1 MGFRLFGRHLHNQIV
16 IPLLAASVTVALIAT
31 FVGVYQLSSI
41 INTWIDGQTNQ
52 AAHVAVA
59 QLDRVRGRLE
69 GDAIFVSEDA
79 ALVRALSSAD
89 ATTAGRLV
97 PPLSTR
103 VAADDVIVVDANGR
117 PVASSTTR
125 LVGPIANGDEVLSAQ
140 TMEYTRR
147 NIEFTTLLTLRGQQ
161 VIASVVTRKLG
172 SDRFTFV
179 VARELD
185 NEFLSQNF
193 QGLAAGI
200 ALYTA
205 QMKPQSAYVDASLMG
220 QPDPAN
226 AKKAS
231 AALGAALAGS
241 ATGDPTGVKTG
252 VTAALATTGTIVS
265 SPGGSYSILAEQI
278 SFDHEAPRQ
287 TGGISR
293 IDPTGASAYLVLVVS
308 SAVASDSRQATIGLI
323 AFWSALAVLVLTGL
337 GTIIARKVS
346 TPLSAL
352 SASARKV
359 AEGDFS
365 ARVDIPGTNEVAEL
379 AETFNAMT
387 ESLRERTETLTK
399 KVLELATLYEM
410 SRALGSTLDLDV
422 LLDSVLDSAMRIF
435 NVNSGYV
442 MLRDKNS
449 GRLDLRAWRGM
460 SGALPD
466 EGAIRSSMSDWVVRQ
481 GRPLIFNPPADS
493 SSEQHVDSMTGA
505 LAALCVPLV
514 SSEGVVGAIAV
525 GSRDRTFRFSSDD
538 VRLLSTIANHV
549 TIAIGNIELFSSLQ
563 DAYLA
568 TVRSLAAAVDA
579 KDPYTH
585 GHSDRVATYAAAIA
599 AKLDLSG
606 EQRIALEMAAYLHDI
621 GKIGIRESIL
631 LKPGKLTDEEMGQMR
646 HHPLIG
652 ANILKPV
659 AFPWPIA
666 PVVRHH
672 HERFDGGGYP
682 AGLKGEEIP
691 LLARILTVADAF
703 EAMTSDRPYRSG
715 RTEEEA
721 IEELHSCEGGH
732 FDPRIV
738 AAFIEALPE
747 IEAGNAA
754 LGQRVLDDVQPEE
767 ARAIFVAIADGMF
780 ASFRRLGG
788 PRLASNLESTM
799 NEYFRE
805 MAIEFQLSGGHLTA
819 RWDSET
825 ADDQLE
831 QMRAVIARMASSME
845 ATSGRSLVDHFY
857 DEAVSDMSERMRRSA
872 LLLDLYPLE

>member
-16 IPLLAASVTVALIAT
+16 IPLLAASVTVALVAT
-31 FVGVYQLSSI
+31 FVGVYRLSAI
-41 INTWIDGQTNQ
+41 IDSWIGSQTNQ
-52 AAHVAVA
+52 
-59 QLDRVRGRLE
+59 
-69 GDAIFVSEDA
+69 S
-79 ALVRALSSAD
+79 ALVAISQLEREGGQVQADARIVAEDPSLTAALSSKDWTKAYGLL
-89 ATTAGRLV
+89 AQ
-97 PPLSTR
+97 LSTR
-103 VAADDVIVVDANGR
+103 VGADDVIVVDDKGRSAIAITMTNGR
-117 PVASSTTR
+117 V
-125 LVGPIANGDEVLSAQ
+125 NDGDQVLSPSTVSYVA
-140 TMEYTRR
+140 RGLD
-147 NIEFTTLLTLRGQQ
+147 FTTLLSMHGRQ
-161 VIASVVTRKLG
+161 VMASLVTRQFG
-172 SDRFTFV
+172 AQRYTIV

-185 NEFLSQNF
+185 ANFLRQNF
-193 QGLAAGI
+193 QGLAAGM
-200 ALYTA
+200 ALYTSDK
-205 QMKPQSAYVDASLMG
+205 KPQSVFVDLSLVK
-220 QPDPAN
+220 QPD
-226 AKKAS
+226 
-231 AALGAALAGS
+231 AAHADAAYDSLRAALADDSPEVRAALAAPGTIVAS
-241 ATGDPTGVKTG
+241 QLFPSTPYSIRAERVSFDRSVETQAGGVSVSDPTG
-252 VTAALATTGTIVS
+252 S
-265 SPGGSYSILAEQI
+265 
-278 SFDHEAPRQ
+278 
-287 TGGISR
+287 
-293 IDPTGASAYLVLVVS
+293 SAYLVMVVS
-308 SAVASDSRQATIGLI
+308 SAVASQAGQTTVGLI
-323 AFWSALAVLVLTGL
+323 AFWSMLAVIVLTGL
-337 GTIIARKVS
+337 GTMIARTVS
-346 TPLSAL
+346 TPLNAL

-359 AEGDFS
+359 AEGDFT
-365 ARVDIPGTNEVAEL
+365 ARVDIAGTNEVAEL

-435 NVNSGYV
+435 NVDSGYV
-442 MLRDKNS
+442 MLRDKSS

-460 SGALPD
+460 AGALPD

-481 GRPLIFNPPADS
+481 GRPLIFNPPAEAGG
-493 SSEQHVDSMTGA
+493 EQHVDSVTGA

-525 GSRDRTFRFSSDD
+525 GSRDRSFRFSSDD

-585 GHSDRVATYAAAIA
+585 GHSDRVAEYSAAIA
-599 AKLDLSG
+599 EKLDLSG

-672 HERFDGGGYP
+672 HERFDGTGYP

-691 LLARILTVADAF
+691 LLARILTIADAF

-715 RTEEEA
+715 RTKEEA
-721 IEELHSCEGGH
+721 IEELHACEGTH

-738 AAFIEALPE
+738 AAFVEVLPE
-747 IEAGNAA
+747 MESVSAGRS
-754 LGQRVLDDVQPEE
+754 QRPLDDVQPEE
-767 ARAIFVAIADGMF
+767 ARAIFVAITDGMF
-780 ASFRRLGG
+780 GSFRRLGG
-788 PRLASNLESTM
+788 PRLASNLESSM
-799 NEYFRE
+799 NEYFHT
-805 MAIEFQLSGGHLTA
+805 MAMEFQLSGGHLA
-819 RWDSET
+819 AKWDSET
-825 ADDQLE
+825 MDDQLE
-831 QMRAVIARMASSME
+831 QMRAVISKMASGME
-845 ATSGRSLVDHFY
+845 ATSGSSLVDHFY
-857 DEAVSDMSERMRRSA
+857 DEAVSDMSERMRRLA
-872 LLLDLYPLE
+872 MLLDLYSRE

>member
-31 FVGVYQLSSI
+31 FVGVFWLSSI
-41 INTWIDGQTNQ
+41 INRWIGGQTSQ
-52 AAHVAVA
+52 ASLVATSQIDRMRE
-59 QLDRVRGRLE
+59 QLDTNAGIVAEDPALASALAS
-69 GDAIFVSEDA
+69 GD
-79 ALVRALSSAD
+79 
-89 ATTAGRLV
+89 TTAA
-97 PPLSTR
+97 R
-103 VAADDVIVVDANGR
+103 VSIATLTKRVGASDVIVFDQTGRSVTGVTGEGKPVTPGEVTLPAKHAAAIASGVDY
-117 PVASSTTR
+117 TTFMP
-125 LVGPIANGDEVLSAQ
+125 LFGTEVMAAFI
-140 TMEYTRR
+140 TRDYGER
-147 NIEFTTLLTLRGQQ
+147 RLTLML
-161 VIASVVTRKLG
+161 TRDL
-172 SDRFTFV
+172 DATFL
-179 VARELD
+179 R
-185 NEFLSQNF
+185 QNF
-193 QGLAAGI
+193 TGLADGFAFYDGDRKPRSAFI
-200 ALYTA
+200 DRGLVAATDPNNTDSVYGGLRSALEVGSSEVMT
-205 QMKPQSAYVDASLMG
+205 
-220 QPDPAN
+220 
-226 AKKAS
+226 
-231 AALGAALAGS
+231 ALASPGTTVRS
-241 ATGDPTGVKTG
+241 QYLSGNPYTIRVVRIGFDSPAPTGGGGINRADPTGSK
-252 VTAALATTGTIVS
+252 
-265 SPGGSYSILAEQI
+265 
-278 SFDHEAPRQ
+278 
-287 TGGISR
+287 
-293 IDPTGASAYLVLVVS
+293 AYLVIVMS
-308 SAVASDSRQATIGLI
+308 SAVASQAGQTTMGLI
-323 AFWSALAVLVLTGL
+323 AFWSVLAVLVLTGL
-337 GTIIARKVS
+337 GMLIARTVS
-346 TPLSAL
+346 TPLAAL

-365 ARVDIPGTNEVAEL
+365 ARVDISGTNEVAEL

-435 NVNSGYV
+435 NVDSGYV

-460 SGALPD
+460 AGALPD

-481 GRPLIFNPPADS
+481 GRPLIFNPPADAGV
-493 SSEQHVDSMTGA
+493 EQHVDSMTGA
-505 LAALCVPLV
+505 LAALCVPLL

-525 GSRDRTFRFSSDD
+525 GSRDRSFRFSSDD

-585 GHSDRVATYAAAIA
+585 GHSDRVADYAGAIA
-599 AKLDLSG
+599 EKLDLSG

-703 EAMTSDRPYRSG
+703 EAMTSDRPYRHG
-715 RTEEEA
+715 CTEEEA
-721 IEELHSCEGGH
+721 IVELHACEGGH
-732 FDPRIV
+732 FDPRVV
-738 AAFIEALPE
+738 AAFVEALPE
-747 IEAGNAA
+747 IDS
-754 LGQRVLDDVQPEE
+754 GQAVHSQRALDDVQPEE
-767 ARAIFVAIADGMF
+767 ARAIFVAVADGMF

-788 PRLASNLESTM
+788 PRLASNLEAAM
-799 NEYFRE
+799 NEYFSG
-805 MAIEFQLSGGHLTA
+805 MAMEFQYGGGHLTA
-819 RWDSET
+819 NWEPGTS
-825 ADDQLE
+825 DDELE
-831 QMRAVIARMASSME
+831 QMRAVIARMASGME

-872 LLLDLYPLE
+872 VLLDLYSRG

>member
-31 FVGVYQLSSI
+31 FVGVYRLSAI
-41 INTWIDGQTNQ
+41 IDAWIGGQTNQ
-52 AAHVAVA
+52 AALVATA
-59 QLDRVRGRLE
+59 QLDRVRGQLE
-69 GDAIFVSEDA
+69 GDAIFVSGDA
-79 ALVRALSSAD
+79 GLVQALTSSEP
-89 ATTAGRLV
+89 TTAGKLL
-97 PPLSTR
+97 PQLSAR
-103 VAADDVIVVDANGR
+103 IGADDVIIIDMTGR
-117 PVASSTTR
+117 PVAATTTR
-125 LVGPIANGDEVLSAQ
+125 LIGPVSNGDEVLSPQ
-140 TMEYTRR
+140 THDLTRR
-147 NIEFTTLLTLRGQQ
+147 NIEFTTLLTLRGHQ
-161 VIASVVTRKLG
+161 VIASLVTRKLG
-172 SDRFTFV
+172 RDRFTFI
-179 VARELD
+179 VARELND
-185 NEFLSQNF
+185 DFLAENF
-193 QGLAAGI
+193 QGLAAGM
-200 ALYTA
+200 ALYTS
-205 QMKPQSAYVDASLMG
+205 QKTPESAFVDGSLVG
-220 QPDPAN
+220 QADPSHARE
-226 AKKAS
+226 AS
-231 AALGAALAGS
+231 AALGAALRRGAS
-241 ATGDPTGVKTG
+241 EVRT
-252 VTAALATTGTIVS
+252 ALATPGKIVS
-265 SPGGSYSILAEQI
+265 SQLFAGSPYSMLAEKI

-287 TGGISR
+287 IGGVSR

-308 SAVASDSRQATIGLI
+308 SAVASQAGQTTVGLI
-323 AFWSALAVLVLTGL
+323 AFWSVLAVIVLTGL
-337 GTIIARKVS
+337 GTMIARTVS

-359 AEGDFS
+359 AEGDFT

-379 AETFNAMT
+379 ADTFNAMT

-449 GRLDLRAWRGM
+449 GRLDLRARRGM
-460 SGALPD
+460 TGALPD

-481 GRPLIFNPPADS
+481 GRPLIFNPPSNS
-493 SSEQHVDSMTGA
+493 SSEQHVDSVTGA

-585 GHSDRVATYAAAIA
+585 GHSDRVATYSAAIA
-599 AKLDLSG
+599 EKLDLSG

-666 PVVRHH
+666 PIVRHH
-672 HERFDGGGYP
+672 HERYDGGGYP

-703 EAMTSDRPYRSG
+703 EAMTSDRPYRPG

-721 IEELHSCEGGH
+721 IEELHACEGGH
-732 FDPRIV
+732 FDPRVV

-747 IEAGNAA
+747 IEEGIGAHAGSA
-754 LGQRVLDDVQPEE
+754 LDEVQPEE

-805 MAIEFQLSGGHLTA
+805 MAMEFQLSGGHLTA
-819 RWDSET
+819 QWDSEKPG
-825 ADDQLE
+825 DQLE
-831 QMRAVIARMASSME
+831 QMRAVVTRMASGME

-857 DEAVSDMSERMRRSA
+857 DEAVSDMSERMRRLA
-872 LLLDLYPLE
+872 LMLDLYALE

>member
-31 FVGVYQLSSI
+31 FVGVFWLSSI
-41 INTWIDGQTNQ
+41 INRWIGGQTSQ
-52 AAHVAVA
+52 ASLVATSQIDRMRE
-59 QLDRVRGRLE
+59 QLDANAGIVAEDPALASALAAGDISAARGIITVLARRVG
-69 GDAIFVSEDA
+69 
-79 ALVRALSSAD
+79 
-89 ATTAGRLV
+89 
-97 PPLSTR
+97 
-103 VAADDVIVVDANGR
+103 ADDVIVFDRTGRSITGVTGEGR
-117 PVASSTTR
+117 PVEPGAVT
-125 LVGPIANGDEVLSAQ
+125 LPPKHAAAMKPGL
-140 TMEYTRR
+140 EYTTFMPLFSS
-147 NIEFTTLLTLRGQQ
+147 EVMAAL
-161 VIASVVTRKLG
+161 VTRVYGGEQFTLMVTRDFDATFLRQSFKGLADG
-172 SDRFTFV
+172 FAFFDGDRKPRSTFV
-179 VARELD
+179 DRSHVAATD
-185 NEFLSQNF
+185 PGDTDGVY
-193 QGLAAGI
+193 QGLHT
-200 ALYTA
+200 ALETGSSEVA
-205 QMKPQSAYVDASLMG
+205 D
-220 QPDPAN
+220 
-226 AKKAS
+226 
-231 AALGAALAGS
+231 ALASPGTTVHSQFLTGNPYTIRAVRIGFDTPTLTGGGS
-241 ATGDPTGVKTG
+241 INKADPT
-252 VTAALATTGTIVS
+252 
-265 SPGGSYSILAEQI
+265 
-278 SFDHEAPRQ
+278 
-287 TGGISR
+287 
-293 IDPTGASAYLVLVVS
+293 ASKAYLVIVVS
-308 SAVASDSRQATIGLI
+308 SAVASEAGQTTIGLI
-323 AFWSALAVLVLTGL
+323 AFWSLLAVLVLTGL
-337 GTIIARKVS
+337 GMLIARTVS
-346 TPLSAL
+346 APLTAL

-359 AEGDFS
+359 AEGDFT
-365 ARVDIPGTNEVAEL
+365 ARVDISGTNEVAEL

-399 KVLELATLYEM
+399 KVLELATQYEM

-435 NVNSGYV
+435 NVDSGYV

-460 SGALPD
+460 AGALPD

-481 GRPLIFNPPADS
+481 GRPLIFNPPADVGV
-493 SSEQHVDSMTGA
+493 EQHVDSMTGA
-505 LAALCVPLV
+505 LAALCVPLL

-525 GSRDRTFRFSSDD
+525 GSRDRSFRFSSDD

-585 GHSDRVATYAAAIA
+585 GHSDRVADYAGAIA
-599 AKLDLSG
+599 EKLDLSG

-631 LKPGKLTDEEMGQMR
+631 LKPGKLTDDEMGQMR

-703 EAMTSDRPYRSG
+703 EAMTSDRPYRRG

-721 IEELHSCEGGH
+721 ITELHACVGGH
-732 FDPRIV
+732 FDPRV
-738 AAFIEALPE
+738 VSAFVEALPE
-747 IEAGNAA
+747 LNSGLAVHS
-754 LGQRVLDDVQPEE
+754 QRALDDVQPEE
-767 ARAIFVAIADGMF
+767 ARAIFVAVADGMF

-788 PRLASNLESTM
+788 PRLASNLEASL

-805 MAIEFQLSGGHLTA
+805 KGMDFQYGGGHLTA
-819 RWDSET
+819 KWEAESV
-825 ADDQLE
+825 DDDLE
-831 QMRAVIARMASSME
+831 QMRAVIARMASGME

-857 DEAVSDMSERMRRSA
+857 DEAVSEMSERMRRSA
-872 LLLDLYPLE
+872 VLLDLYPRG

>member
-31 FVGVYQLSSI
+31 FVGVYRLSAI
-41 INTWIDGQTNQ
+41 IDGWIGGQTNQ
-52 AAHVAVA
+52 AALVATS
-59 QLDRVRGRLE
+59 QLDRVREQLDGSARVVAQDPVLT
-69 GDAIFVSEDA
+69 A
-79 ALVRALSSAD
+79 ALTAGET
-89 ATTAGRLV
+89 TTAY
-97 PPLSTR
+97 PLLAQLSAR
-103 VAADDVIVVDANGR
+103 VGADDVIVADQRGDSVVAVTSASGR
-117 PVASSTTR
+117 VSDGGR
-125 LVGPIANGDEVLSAQ
+125 VLSPKHVTYAG
-140 TMEYTRR
+140 RGVD
-147 NIEFTTLLTLRGQQ
+147 FTSFMSVHGRQ
-161 VIASVVTRKLG
+161 VIASMVTRDYG
-172 SDRFTFV
+172 SHRYSIV

-185 NEFLSQNF
+185 ATFLRQNF
-193 QGLAAGI
+193 KGLAAGT
-200 ALYTA
+200 ALYTD
-205 QMKPQSAYVDASLMG
+205 QKRPQAAFVDFSLVE
-220 QPDPAN
+220 QAEPAN
-226 AKKAS
+226 ANTAY
-231 AALGAALAGS
+231 GS
-241 ATGDPTGVKTG
+241 LRDSLSGGSPEVA
-252 VTAALATTGTIVS
+252 AALATPGTTLRSQLFAS
-265 SPGGSYSILAEQI
+265 SPYTIRAERVSFGDGPDALSPGSGHL
-278 SFDHEAPRQ
+278 
-287 TGGISR
+287 
-293 IDPTGASAYLVLVVS
+293 DPTGSSAFLVLVVS
-308 SAVASDSRQATIGLI
+308 SAVASQAGQTTVGLI
-323 AFWSALAVLVLTGL
+323 AFWSVLAVIVLTGL
-337 GTIIARKVS
+337 GTIIARTVS
-346 TPLSAL
+346 TPLNAL

-365 ARVDIPGTNEVAEL
+365 VRVDIQGTNEVAEL

-435 NVNSGYV
+435 NVDSGYV
-442 MLRDKNS
+442 MLRDKTS

-460 SGALPD
+460 AGALPD

-481 GRPLIFNPPADS
+481 GRPLIFNPPAEAGG
-493 SSEQHVDSMTGA
+493 EQHVDSVTGA

-514 SSEGVVGAIAV
+514 SSEGVIGAIAV
-525 GSRDRTFRFSSDD
+525 GSRDRSFRFSSDD

-563 DAYLA
+563 EAYLA

-585 GHSDRVATYAAAIA
+585 GHSDRVADYASAIA

-672 HERFDGGGYP
+672 HERFDGDGYP

-703 EAMTSDRPYRSG
+703 EAMTSDRPYRPG

-721 IEELHSCEGGH
+721 IEELHACEGAH

-738 AAFIEALPE
+738 AAFVEVLPE
-747 IEAGNAA
+747 IDAGVAA
-754 LGQRVLDDVQPEE
+754 QSQRALDDVQPEE
-767 ARAIFVAIADGMF
+767 ARAIFVAIADGMS

-788 PRLASNLESTM
+788 PRLASNLETAM
-799 NEYFRE
+799 NDYFHS
-805 MAIEFQLSGGHLTA
+805 MAMEFRFDGGHLTA
-819 RWDSET
+819 TWEADSM
-825 ADDQLE
+825 DDEVE
-831 QMRAVIARMASSME
+831 QMRAVIARMSSSME
-845 ATSGRSLVDHFY
+845 VTSGRSLVDHFY
-857 DEAVSDMSERMRRSA
+857 DEAVSDMSERMRRLA
-872 LLLDLYPLE
+872 VLLDLYSRG